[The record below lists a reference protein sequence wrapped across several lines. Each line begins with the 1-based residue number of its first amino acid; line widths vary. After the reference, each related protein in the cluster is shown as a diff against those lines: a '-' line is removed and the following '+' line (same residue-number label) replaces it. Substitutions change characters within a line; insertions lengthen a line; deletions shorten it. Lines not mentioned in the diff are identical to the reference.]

1 MSGSLVD
8 GPFTD
13 PTNRSSMSA
22 LLRSPRFSAIA
33 LLTAAVLG
41 LVVAN
46 SPLGAGLERA
56 LDAHSPWGAVGLD
69 LSLSHWISDGLLA
82 VFFLL
87 VAIELK
93 QELVAG
99 ELSNPK
105 TAVIPAIAAVGGVV
119 VPAGIYLAV
128 TAGTQYQHGWPIPTA
143 TDIAFALGLLAMF
156 GRGLPSTIRVFL
168 LALAV
173 LDDLIAIVIIAVVFA
188 HDTDFLA
195 MAGAVV
201 VLAVFWL
208 LGRRLQRTDGGR
220 GLLVAAM
227 VVLGLLAWWLTYHS
241 GVHATIAGVALGL
254 LLPRPSGHTVYE
266 RVEPW
271 SNGLVLPVFA
281 FASAAVVIPDVGLA
295 ELSPTFWAVV
305 LALPVGKVIGI
316 TVFGSIATRIFR
328 APGRSTLSFGSIMTV
343 SVLGGIGFTVSLLMN
358 ELAFARNEEILDEGV
373 LAVLVGSGIA
383 MVASA
388 VVVSL
393 RARRDRARREL
404 SEVEATE

>member
-1 MSGSLVD
+1 M
-8 GPFTD
+8 
-13 PTNRSSMSA
+13 
-22 LLRSPRFSAIA
+22 
-33 LLTAAVLG
+33 
-41 LVVAN
+41 
-46 SPLGAGLERA
+46 
-56 LDAHSPWGAVGLD
+56 
-69 LSLSHWISDGLLA
+69 
-82 VFFLL
+82 
-87 VAIELK
+87 AIELK

-281 FASAAVVIPDVGLA
+281 FASAAVVIPTSARRALADVLGGGARAAGGQGDRHHGLRLDRDA
-295 ELSPTFWAVV
+295 D
-305 LALPVGKVIGI
+305 LP
-316 TVFGSIATRIFR
+316 GS
-328 APGRSTLSFGSIMTV
+328 GRSTLSFGSIMTV

-393 RARRDRARREL
+393 RARRYRARREL